1 MRILYITPYVPSPI
15 RIRPFNFIKGLAK
28 LGHAVTLLA
37 LAPGDEAKQAP
48 GVRPYCHE
56 LKIVPLTS
64 RQILGNMLGNLLKPI
79 PFQAAYGCSPQMQEL
94 IDRALKGGEFDV
106 IHLEHLRASL
116 FGRAISGL
124 PKVYDSVD
132 CISLLFERASE
143 SSPQIATRLMAKL
156 DLSRTRRY
164 EGRLGRL
171 YDRILVTS
179 EEDREALQALIAQR
193 DTAHLHRKLV
203 VLSNAVD
210 LSYFAPLDA
219 PRDSET
225 LISTGK
231 MSYHANVASVLYL
244 GREVMPIIWRD
255 RPQVKLWVVGKDPPS
270 AIRALAADDRVTVTG
285 YVPDLRPYLAQATV
299 AVNPIPYSVGIQ
311 NKVLESMAMGTPV
324 VTSPRACIAL
334 GVSPE
339 KHLLVAHSTST
350 FAQQVSRLLD
360 DSELRQRVGAAG
372 RRYVEQNHSL
382 ARIATRLVSIY
393 QGVIEGFGQG
403 E

>member
-1 MRILYITPYVPSPI
+1 
-15 RIRPFNFIKGLAK
+15 
-28 LGHAVTLLA
+28 
-37 LAPGDEAKQAP
+37 
-48 GVRPYCHE
+48 
-56 LKIVPLTS
+56 
-64 RQILGNMLGNLLKPI
+64 
-79 PFQAAYGCSPQMQEL
+79 
-94 IDRALKGGEFDV
+94 
-106 IHLEHLRASL
+106 LEHLRASL

-124 PKVYDSVD
+124 PKVFDSVD
-132 CISLLFERASE
+132 CISLLLERAMS
-143 SSPQIATRLMAKL
+143 SSPQIATRLIAKV
-156 DLSRTRRY
+156 DLNRTRRY

-179 EEDREALQALIAQR
+179 EEDREALRALMAQR

-203 VLSNAVD
+203 ALPNAVD

-219 PRDSET
+219 SRDSET
-225 LISTGK
+225 LIFTGK

-255 RPQVKLWVVGKDPPS
+255 RPQVKLWLVGKDPPS

-299 AVNPIPYSVGIQ
+299 AANPIPYSVGIQ

-339 KHLLVAHSTST
+339 KHLLVAHSIST

-393 QGVIEGFGQG
+393 QGAIEGCGQG
-403 E
+403 K